1 MTNLNFKY
9 GGDNAKD
16 LTDFNDV
23 ASTPGTIYIKKK
35 NNKKAEMFIDT
46 PTESST
52 RLQIGGTGDV
62 YVGDPDDEEAKE
74 YQAVI
79 NPNGTVLDNI
89 VTSAETGGY
98 IIKVVKTS
106 NPDSYNPS
114 LENFSRNTIVLVVE
128 Q

>member
-1 MTNLNFKY
+1 MTNLIFKY

-98 IIKVVKTS
+98 IIKVEQATG
-106 NPDSYNPS
+106 NIDEYIPAIDG
-114 LENFSRNTIVLVVE
+114 LSRNTIIFVIE
-128 Q
+128 